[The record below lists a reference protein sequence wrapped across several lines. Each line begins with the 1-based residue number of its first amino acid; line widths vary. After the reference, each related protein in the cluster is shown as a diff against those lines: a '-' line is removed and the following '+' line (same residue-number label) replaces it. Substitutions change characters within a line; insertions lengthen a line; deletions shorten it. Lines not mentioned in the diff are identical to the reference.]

1 MTGYSN
7 EKMKEYMKEYVKNSE
22 TINCDCG
29 GKYKKYSKHNH
40 DKTKRHI
47 NYINDLD
54 KLNSN
59 LNSNIKQQIIHLN
72 QKLDILLNELN
83 NN

>member
-47 NYINDLD
+47 NYRNDLD
-54 KLNSN
+54 KLNGS
-59 LNSNIKQQIIHLN
+59 IKKQIIDLN
-72 QKLDILLNELN
+72 TKLDILLNELN